1 MSLPSYTTP
10 GRLISVGDYESG
22 YPDYMQE
29 SLKKV
34 AATRM
39 GRIGKRYPSM
49 TPEERQEVLEQ
60 YHPDWKMDQ
69 KRELKVGHN
78 KGAVMPHEIVDQ
90 LEAHSMV
97 DTSQIDL
104 SKIDYDVDVM
114 IIGAGGAGLS
124 AAILANESGLSPD
137 DILIVQKLR
146 LGDANSKMSQ
156 GGIQA
161 ADAPFDSP
169 TFHYLDIIGGGH
181 YYNDPELVEAM
192 VKDGP
197 DVIKWHEELGV
208 MYDKMPD
215 GTMQLAA
222 GGGTSRRRMHSCKDY
237 TGLEITRVL
246 MDEVI
251 NRQIGYIELTAA
263 VEFLKDDKGQV
274 GGALLYDLDNDEY
287 KVARAKSTILAT
299 GGSGRLHIQGYATT
313 NHYGATGDGIVMAYR
328 AGAELVHLDSTQF
341 HPTGSAY
348 PEQIVGQLCTEKLRG
363 RGAQPVNVD
372 GELFVYPLETRD
384 VEASAL
390 IRECYGKK
398 KGIETPTGMLG
409 VWLDTPLIDIINGEG
424 TIEREFAAMLR
435 NYHKF
440 GIDIRKEPML
450 VFPTLHYQN
459 GGVHIKV
466 TGETNVPGL
475 FAAGEVC
482 GGVHGKNRLMGN
494 SQLDL
499 YVFGRRAGKAAAE
512 RAKTA
517 QIGKLNLDH
526 VDEYEKLLE
535 EAGIDTDRKSPML
548 LPEYRG
554 KKTLEHHLKLL

>member
-1 MSLPSYTTP
+1 MS
-10 GRLISVGDYESG
+10 DYESG
-22 YPDYMQE
+22 YPEYMAE
-29 SLKKV
+29 SLAKV
-34 AATRM
+34 EATRPS
-39 GRIGKRYPSM
+39 RVGKRFEPM
-49 TPEERQEVLEQ
+49 TADERQKVLEDF
-60 YHPDWKMDQ
+60 HPDWKMDQ
-69 KRELKVGHN
+69 KRNLKIGHN
-78 KGAVMPHEIVDQ
+78 KGELMPHEMVDQ
-90 LEAHSMV
+90 LEAHSIINPK
-97 DTSQIDL
+97 DIDL
-104 SKIDYDVDVM
+104 SKIDYDVDIL

-124 AAILANESGLSPD
+124 AAILAHENGIDPD
-137 DILIVQKLR
+137 KILIVQKLR

-161 ADAPFDSP
+161 ADHPKDNPAI
-169 TFHYLDIIGGGH
+169 HYLDVIGGGH

-208 MYDKMPD
+208 LYDKHED
-215 GTMQLAA
+215 GTMQLAP

-237 TGLEITRVL
+237 TGMEITRVL
-246 MDEVI
+246 MDEII
-251 NRQIGYIELTAA
+251 NREIDYIELTAA

-274 GGALLYDLDNDEY
+274 GGAVLFDLDSDEY

-299 GGSGRLHIQGYATT
+299 GGFGRLHIQGFETT
-313 NHYGATGDGIVMAYR
+313 NHYGATGDGLIMAYR
-328 AGAELVHLDSTQF
+328 AGANLVHLDSTQF

-363 RGAQPVNVD
+363 RGAQPVNID

-390 IRECYGKK
+390 IRECYGKG
-398 KGIETPTGMLG
+398 KGIKTPAGMLG
-409 VWLDTPLIDIINGEG
+409 VWLDTPLIDVINGEG
-424 TIEREFAAMLR
+424 TIEREFAAMFR
-435 NYHKF
+435 NYTKF

-459 GGVHIKV
+459 GGVHINV
-466 TGETNVPGL
+466 ECETNIPGL
-475 FAAGEVC
+475 YAAGEVV

-499 YVFGRRAGKAAAE
+499 YVFGRRAGIAAAE
-512 RAKTA
+512 RAKTVE
-517 QIGKLNLDH
+517 IGPLNLDH
-526 VDEYEKLLE
+526 INDYEKLLE
-535 EAGIDTDRKSPML
+535 KEGIKTDRKTPMV

-554 KKTLEHHLKLL
+554 ERTLEHHLKLL

>member
-1 MSLPSYTTP
+1 M
-10 GRLISVGDYESG
+10 ISVSNYDSG

-34 AATRM
+34 AASRAD
-39 GRIGKRYPSM
+39 RIGKRHPSM
-49 TPEERQEVLEQ
+49 TPEERQQVLEN
-60 YHPDWKMDQ
+60 YHPDWKMEQ
-69 KRELKVGHN
+69 KRALKVGQN
-78 KGAVMPHEIVDQ
+78 KGSVMPHEMVDQ
-90 LEAHSMV
+90 LEAHSIV
-97 DTSQIDL
+97 DTSLIDL
-104 SKIDYDVDVM
+104 SKIDYDVDIL

-124 AAILANESGLSPD
+124 AAILANESGID
-137 DILIVQKLR
+137 KDKILIVQKLR

-215 GTMQLAA
+215 GTMMLAA
-222 GGGTSRRRMHSCKDY
+222 GGGTMRRRMHSCKDY
-237 TGLEITRVL
+237 TGMEITRVL

-251 NRQIGYIELTAA
+251 NREISYVEFMAA

-274 GGALLYDLDNDEY
+274 GGALLYDLDSDEY
-287 KVARAKSTILAT
+287 KVVRAKSTILAT
-299 GGSGRLHIQGYATT
+299 GGFGRLHIQGYATT
-313 NHYGATGDGIVMAYR
+313 NHYGATGDGLVMAYR
-328 AGAELVHLDSTQF
+328 AGANLIHLDSTQF

-384 VEASAL
+384 VEASAI
-390 IRECYGKK
+390 IRECYGRN
-398 KGIETPTGMLG
+398 KGIKTPTGMLG
-409 VWLDTPLIDIINGEG
+409 LWLDTPLIDVINGVG
-424 TIEREFAAMLR
+424 TIEKEFAAMLR

-459 GGVHIKV
+459 GGVHINVKC
-466 TGETNVPGL
+466 ETNVPGL
-475 FAAGEVC
+475 YAAGEVC

-517 QIGKLNLDH
+517 TIGKLSLSH
-526 VDEYEKLLE
+526 VDEYEKMLKKE
-535 EAGIDTDRKSPML
+535 GIVTDRKSPML

>member
-1 MSLPSYTTP
+1 M
-10 GRLISVGDYESG
+10 ISVSNYDSG

-34 AATRM
+34 AASRAD
-39 GRIGKRYPSM
+39 RIGKRHPSM
-49 TPEERQEVLEQ
+49 TPEERQQVLEN
-60 YHPDWKMDQ
+60 YHPDWKMEQ
-69 KRELKVGHN
+69 KRALKVGQN
-78 KGAVMPHEIVDQ
+78 KGSVMPHEMVDQ
-90 LEAHSMV
+90 LEAHSIV
-97 DTSQIDL
+97 DTSLIDL
-104 SKIDYDVDVM
+104 SKIDYDVDIL

-124 AAILANESGLSPD
+124 AAILANESGID
-137 DILIVQKLR
+137 KDKILIVQKLR

-215 GTMQLAA
+215 GTMMLAA
-222 GGGTSRRRMHSCKDY
+222 GGGTMRRRMHSCKDY
-237 TGLEITRVL
+237 TGMEMKTAPQVHAHNREISYVEF
-246 MDEVI
+246 M
-251 NRQIGYIELTAA
+251 AA

-274 GGALLYDLDNDEY
+274 GGALLYDLDSDEY
-287 KVARAKSTILAT
+287 KVVRAKSTILAT
-299 GGSGRLHIQGYATT
+299 GGFGRLHIQGYATT
-313 NHYGATGDGIVMAYR
+313 NHYGATGDGLVMAYR
-328 AGAELVHLDSTQF
+328 AGANLIHLDSTQF

-384 VEASAL
+384 VEASAI
-390 IRECYGKK
+390 IRECYGRN
-398 KGIETPTGMLG
+398 KGIKTPTGMLG
-409 VWLDTPLIDIINGEG
+409 LWLDTPLIDVINGVG
-424 TIEREFAAMLR
+424 TIEKEFAAMLR

-459 GGVHIKV
+459 GGVHINVKC
-466 TGETNVPGL
+466 ETNVPGL
-475 FAAGEVC
+475 YAAGEVC

-517 QIGKLNLDH
+517 TIGKLSLSH
-526 VDEYEKLLE
+526 VDEYEKMLKKE
-535 EAGIDTDRKSPML
+535 GIVTDRKSPML

>member
-1 MSLPSYTTP
+1 M
-10 GRLISVGDYESG
+10 ISVSEYESG
-22 YPDYMQE
+22 YPDYMRE

-34 AATRM
+34 AATRAD
-39 GRIGKRYPSM
+39 RIGKRHPSM
-49 TPEERQEVLEQ
+49 TPEERQQVLEQ

-69 KRELKVGHN
+69 KRELKVGQN
-78 KGAVMPHEIVDQ
+78 KGSIMPHEVVDQ
-90 LEAHSMV
+90 LEAHSII
-97 DTSQIDL
+97 DTTKIDL
-104 SKIDYDVDVM
+104 SKIDYDVDVL

-124 AAILANESGLSPD
+124 AAILANDSGLAPD

-169 TFHYLDIIGGGH
+169 TLHYLDIIGGGH

-237 TGLEITRVL
+237 TGMEITRVL

-263 VEFLKDDKGQV
+263 AEFLKDDKGQI

-299 GGSGRLHIQGYATT
+299 GGFGRLHIQGYATT
-313 NHYGATGDGIVMAYR
+313 NHYGATADGLVMAYR
-328 AGAELVHLDSTQF
+328 AGADLVHLDSTQF

-384 VEASAL
+384 VEASAI
-390 IRECYGKK
+390 IRECYGRN

-409 VWLDTPLIDIINGEG
+409 LWLDTPLIDIINGEG

-459 GGVHIKV
+459 GGVHINVKC
-466 TGETNVPGL
+466 ETNVPGL

-512 RAKTA
+512 HAKTA
-517 QIGKLNLDH
+517 EIGKLSLRH
-526 VDEYEKLLE
+526 VDEYERLLE
-535 EAGIDTDRKSPML
+535 ESGVKTDRKSPMV